1 MQTQTNL
8 NAEPVFAEIGSI
20 FLTPPA
26 LGKDPILEELWAI
39 KRDINAEANYDVAKL
54 MVMASAAVESLKH

>member
-1 MQTQTNL
+1 MM
-8 NAEPVFAEIGSI
+8 EPLFTEIGSI

-39 KRDINAEANYDVAKL
+39 KREINAEANYDVAKL
-54 MVMASAAVESLKH
+54 MSMASAVAKSLKY